1 MYTYTPPTT
10 SVKLRSPTQIMWA
23 PSMTYRYHCFFPR
36 SEWIRIPLQ
45 NSNGQLPF
53 EPSIQIASNLK
64 LSCSPQQ
71 HQQNEINH
79 GYVDYIN
86 MACHLMQQPYK
97 RRRYL
102 LKSRSDYSSTECK
115 CTYLM
120 VSQKRIEV
128 ELIIPSPSFFFC
140 SSLIYTISRFCI
152 NELVVPVFFPSAQ
165 QKQNQVFFR
174 ATTS

>member
-86 MACHLMQQPYK
+86 MACHLMSQPYK

-120 VSQKRIEV
+120 VSQKGLKLNSEYHPHI
-128 ELIIPSPSFFFC
+128 FFLFKFNV
-140 SSLIYTISRFCI
+140 Y
-152 NELVVPVFFPSAQ
+152 
-165 QKQNQVFFR
+165 NQPFLHN
-174 ATTS
+174 